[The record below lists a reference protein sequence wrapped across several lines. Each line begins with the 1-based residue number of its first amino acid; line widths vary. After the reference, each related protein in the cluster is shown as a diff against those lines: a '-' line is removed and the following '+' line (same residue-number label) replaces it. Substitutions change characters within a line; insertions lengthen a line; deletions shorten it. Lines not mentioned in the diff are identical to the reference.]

1 MLRPCRPASFCLGGG
16 GAYLVGEAA
25 GLISPSS
32 LEGISSAI
40 LSATA
45 LAESLGQPRPLASYR
60 RATRHLRWKLLAKNL
75 KCPFMYQPALRS
87 LVLQSGLTSIQ
98 VEGR

>member
-16 GAYLVGEAA
+16 GAYLIGEAA

-40 LSATA
+40 LSAEA
-45 LAESLGQPRPLASYR
+45 LAESLGKSRPLGLPPGHKAS
-60 RATRHLRWKLLAKNL
+60 AMEAAGKNL
-75 KCPFMYQPALRS
+75 KCPFMYQPFLRR
-87 LVLQSGLTSIQ
+87 LVLKAASPASRWRGSK
-98 VEGR
+98 